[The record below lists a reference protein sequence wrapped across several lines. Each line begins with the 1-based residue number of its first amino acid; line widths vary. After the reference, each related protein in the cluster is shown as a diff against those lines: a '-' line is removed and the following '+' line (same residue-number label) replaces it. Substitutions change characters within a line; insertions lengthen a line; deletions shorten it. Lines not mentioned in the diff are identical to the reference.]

1 MKLRSWSA
9 AIVAALALMAPS
21 LALASPAESD
31 PTLAA
36 SASASAIA
44 TSPVKGMLQVHAAP
58 IFGPDA
64 TTGTGWTEVVT
75 RITNVGGSVQHGT
88 VSLKCAMPWGESQS
102 VTTHAP
108 FSVTPGRTVIVKLPT
123 HGFLYQ
129 SPTYT
134 VSVENDQGALFADI
148 TLPTSS
154 NGEAPLLVD
163 IDEPSRIAVAM
174 RNWPLVLS
182 WLPAGS
188 AGYAYG
194 RSPSTTLSVGA
205 PSFDPSTGDPVLP
218 DHPAGYAP
226 ATVVLIHSDLL
237 ARIDATS
244 LQTLAD
250 WVIAGGTLAV
260 VPSRPDD
267 LRSAPL
273 STFIGGSAVPVPP
286 SAALMTSPTM
296 PRPAAPGT
304 LPSPTL
310 DDDDTTPPI
319 HFVPSPTGATNPFVP
334 IATTTAAGTTSNA
347 FLFARATGASKGP
360 PPSVSAVL
368 SGYSGGNLTP
378 STFGASAAYGLGEVH
393 LLAVDPTVAPF
404 VDDTWVQSRIV
415 DMVTHAWNRRATSA
429 LELGGGPAVGGDV
442 EGVRKALDP
451 NENFRGALAIAAI
464 LLVLYSIVSGPV
476 IFLQA
481 AKRGNPLAP
490 LKWAPI
496 ASLVTFG
503 LIVVIGLAGKGWRGR
518 ARHLAL
524 VETGAGVQ
532 RGAIRRFRGFFT
544 SDTRKLAVT
553 ATNSEAVLGIL
564 SSDSNDQS
572 ELSVERGG
580 MSIQNVVSL
589 PWQTI
594 VAREDGLTELGGGV
608 AVLPTPSGGVE
619 IVNHTGRELDDVLV
633 WLPKDGVR
641 YLASIAD
648 KARVDASSGQLASPA
663 SYRRSSPVSTS
674 SVHPLDIVTT
684 AAALDKKTQARLTEG
699 WSPLESIVGPSV
711 DWLPDEVP
719 VVLAEV
725 KGGEGFKHDSGLAV
739 ESDRLFVRVVG
750 LGGTP

>member
-1 MKLRSWSA
+1 MKRRSWSA
-9 AIVAALALMAPS
+9 ALALLIPASALAVPEESGELMP
-21 LALASPAESD
+21 D
-31 PTLAA
+31 PTAA
-36 SASASAIA
+36 SASAGAIA
-44 TSPVKGMLQVHAAP
+44 SPVKSTLQVHAAP

-75 RITNVGGSVQHGT
+75 RITNVGGSTQHGT

-123 HGFLYQ
+123 HGFAYQ

-134 VSVENDQGALFADI
+134 VSVKNDQGALFADI

-154 NGEAPLLVD
+154 SGESPLLVD
-163 IDEPSRIAVAM
+163 VDEPSRIAVAM

-194 RSPSTTLSVGA
+194 RSPSSTLSIGA

-218 DHPAGYAP
+218 DHPAGYAA

-273 STFIGGSAVPVPP
+273 STFIGGNAIPTPP
-286 SAALMTSPTM
+286 SPGLMSAPTM
-296 PRPAAPGT
+296 PRPATPGT
-304 LPSPTL
+304 LPDPTL
-310 DDDDTTPPI
+310 DDDSQPPI
-319 HFVPSPTGATNPFVP
+319 HFVPSPAGGTNPFVP
-334 IATTTAAGTTSNA
+334 ISMTTAAGPANE

-360 PPSVSAVL
+360 PPSVSAVV

-378 STFGASAAYGLGEVH
+378 STYGASAAYGLGEVH

-404 VDDTWVQSRIV
+404 VDDTWVQSRVV
-415 DMVTHAWNRRATSA
+415 DLVTHAWNRRSTSA
-429 LELGGGPAVGGDV
+429 IELGGGQLTGGDV

-503 LIVVIGLAGKGWRGR
+503 LIVFIGLAGKGWRGR
-518 ARHLAL
+518 ARHMAF

-619 IVNHTGRELDDVLV
+619 VVNHTGRELDDILV
-633 WLPKDGVR
+633 WVPKDGVR
-641 YLASIAD
+641 YLPSIAD
-648 KARVDASSGQLASPA
+648 KARVDASTGQLALA
-663 SYRRSSPVSTS
+663 AAYRRSSPVSTMN
-674 SVHPLDIVTT
+674 VHPLDIPTT
-684 AAALDKKTQARLTEG
+684 VVALDKKTQARLTEA
-699 WSPLESIVGPSV
+699 WSPLESVVGPSV
-711 DWLPDEVP
+711 DWLPDDIP

-725 KGGEGFKHDSGLAV
+725 KGGEGFKHDSGLDV